1 MACQNFGNHF
11 NTCQRR
17 LLSISGQKYAEI
29 GSELSLANV
38 LGPYS
43 RKVPRT
49 YAYRNSLLNPW
60 LVFQKCSNS
69 SSGAKTGATLRI
81 LKHGVRWF

>member
-38 LGPYS
+38 QDNFSVL
-43 RKVPRT
+43 
-49 YAYRNSLLNPW
+49 SL
-60 LVFQKCSNS
+60 
-69 SSGAKTGATLRI
+69 A
-81 LKHGVRWF
+81 